1 MLPVNFVGSLKSV
14 YQAISGG
21 KFAFART
28 PKIKDRTT
36 APFLYVVFPYVLI
49 GGQRGPR
56 TKICRTPHTPMG
68 YSQASTLCWRHTV
81 SCPL

>member
-49 GGQRGPR
+49 GWSAW
-56 TKICRTPHTPMG
+56 TT
-68 YSQASTLCWRHTV
+68 
-81 SCPL
+81 